1 MFIELVEKIKQL
13 YVLPFNII
21 LQQWA
26 SIFRC
31 EKVLMTYLPLWLTF
45 FGVNWQPKHVTIGL
59 FQVVNTYDKTLAK
72 NLIELL
78 EKYNLRKKIIAYV
91 KSKGSDIN
99 TMITTL
105 KIVVSCEIL
114 GLEESY

>member
-45 FGVNWQPKHVTIGL
+45 W
-59 FQVVNTYDKTLAK
+59 
-72 NLIELL
+72 
-78 EKYNLRKKIIAYV
+78 
-91 KSKGSDIN
+91 S
-99 TMITTL
+99 
-105 KIVVSCEIL
+105 
-114 GLEESY
+114 